1 MRNFNEIF
9 RKDVNYDNFD
19 IHKRQ
24 CFIEDTFSKKQQL
37 GLKLAFPAFFGLT
50 NTANI

>member
-9 RKDVNYDNFD
+9 RKDVNYDNFN

-24 CFIEDTFSKKQQL
+24 YFIEDTFSKKQQL